1 MTWSLVFVNG
11 LTIFDVPTVDG
22 GTAADVE
29 RLNPRVEYTI
39 VSTATLTV
47 QASHDGARLRCRT
60 EYLGPVRDL
69 PKRFQYD
76 PEFWR
81 TIASDAISVR
91 RKYL

>member
-1 MTWSLVFVNG
+1 MAWSLDLVTG
-11 LTIFDVPTVDG
+11 LSIFDVPTVDG

-29 RLNPRVEYTI
+29 RLNPRVDYTI

-60 EYLGPVRDL
+60 EYLGPNI
-69 PKRFQYD
+69 PERFRFD

-81 TIASDAISVR
+81 TFASDAISVR